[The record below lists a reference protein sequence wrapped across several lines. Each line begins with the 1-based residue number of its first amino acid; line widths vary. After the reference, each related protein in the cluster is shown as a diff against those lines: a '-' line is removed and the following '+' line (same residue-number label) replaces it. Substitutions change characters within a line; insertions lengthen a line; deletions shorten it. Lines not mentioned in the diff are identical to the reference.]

1 MLNSLADGL
10 FFSILSVG
18 GGGGG
23 AGGGLSKEDM
33 VSEVQVHILEKLR
46 EDFVMLEIRMR
57 IKEKGSPF
65 VVFVLQE
72 LERMNKILSA
82 MRTQLNELALGL
94 SGALNISDSMDALIN
109 SIFMNQVYAALRA
122 QLVTDPPD
130 ICWHPSS
137 AGSSELA
144 QSVWPNRTDWNL
156 QSKESQRMVC

>member
-1 MLNSLADGL
+1 MQPNAEISLLNSLAEGL

-23 AGGGLSKEDM
+23 GGGGMSKEDK
-33 VSEVQVHILEKLR
+33 VSEVQVKILEQLR
-46 EDFVMLEIRMR
+46 DDFVMLEIRMR

-82 MRTQLNELALGL
+82 IRTQLNELALGL

-109 SIFMNQVYAALRA
+109 SIFMNQARRGVGSVGGRSRSPHVRGRMREAGLMALFGSA
-122 QLVTDPPD
+122 YGWALV
-130 ICWHPSS
+130 
-137 AGSSELA
+137 
-144 QSVWPNRTDWNL
+144 
-156 QSKESQRMVC
+156 